1 MTRHILWP
9 QALVSAKIPQ
19 VNNVL
24 NNKYLFPRV
33 LETEKLK
40 VKVPAD
46 PVSAE
51 GPLPGLQ
58 MAIFQLHT
66 SGQGERE

>member
-1 MTRHILWP
+1 M
-9 QALVSAKIPQ
+9 PQ

-33 LETEKLK
+33 LETEKFK

-66 SGQGERE
+66 SGQRESEA

>member
-1 MTRHILWP
+1 M
-9 QALVSAKIPQ
+9 
-19 VNNVL
+19 L

-33 LETEKLK
+33 LEAEKFK
-40 VKVPAD
+40 VKVPGD

-51 GPLPGLQ
+51 GHLPGLQ

>member
-1 MTRHILWP
+1 M
-9 QALVSAKIPQ
+9 
-19 VNNVL
+19 L

-33 LETEKLK
+33 LEAEKFK

-51 GPLPGLQ
+51 GHLPGLQ
-58 MAIFQLHT
+58 MAIFSCIPH
-66 SGQGERE
+66 GRERESEA